1 VLRLETAEA
10 ILAEAAAAAGA
21 GLSREGATVPVAG
34 SAAAAASAL
43 GAAAGP
49 PRCPAW
55 AEPLELAPLV
65 EEVHAANPSPS
76 PNPNPNQVRAANP
89 HPHPNQVHAAG
100 GGAAG
105 RRKAQGSRG
114 ASRGA
119 SRPGSASRGAGRPGS
134 GGASGGV
141 SGPPEAGGLDLK
153 WWDWGT
159 TDAQQ
164 KKGWSMS
171 AAQQMLSRIEHIYAH
186 AEAMAARTMRLS
198 SQGRGGARDELRALT
213 EVHGHSGFS
222 QVR

>member
-1 VLRLETAEA
+1 M
-10 ILAEAAAAAGA
+10 
-21 GLSREGATVPVAG
+21 
-34 SAAAAASAL
+34 
-43 GAAAGP
+43 
-49 PRCPAW
+49 
-55 AEPLELAPLV
+55 
-65 EEVHAANPSPS
+65 HAANPSPN

-89 HPHPNQVHAAG
+89 HPNPNQVHAAG

-119 SRPGSASRGAGRPGS
+119 SRPGSASRGAGRPGSGGAS